1 MKFQTSASNQ
11 SDVQSTVVQPHPPT
25 AVVMKL
31 LLSVACLRGELVVLR
46 KSSIDEIH
54 DTGYSSGAWCY
65 LKHGYRAWTRV
76 VHVGNVS

>member
-1 MKFQTSASNQ
+1 M
-11 SDVQSTVVQPHPPT
+11 
-25 AVVMKL
+25 
-31 LLSVACLRGELVVLR
+31 ACLRGELVVLR